1 MKRYL
6 ILGVFAASAA
16 APAAITAVAPHA
28 APKMM
33 ELPQAKQASAPL
45 RRLSDAER
53 AELRRQLRDFNRDY
67 TSKHR

>member
-1 MKRYL
+1 
-6 ILGVFAASAA
+6 
-16 APAAITAVAPHA
+16 
-28 APKMM
+28 M
-33 ELPQAKQASAPL
+33 ELPHAKQASAPL